1 MGFVLPL
8 IKLFDQKGTMGY
20 KRRYIIIVFF
30 TIIFLPLDLSVGN
43 TLLLHNGE
51 QVKVSKSGRQVI
63 LDHFNKAS

>member
-1 MGFVLPL
+1 MDQIECFNGV
-8 IKLFDQKGTMGY
+8 KLLRRSGDLL
-20 KRRYIIIVFF
+20 KRRTGFNCSVFS
-30 TIIFLPLDLSVGN
+30 TLMGN

>member
-1 MGFVLPL
+1 MS
-8 IKLFDQKGTMGY
+8 Y

-30 TIIFLPLDLSVGN
+30 TIIFLQLDLSVGN
-43 TLLLHNGE
+43 TLLLQNGE